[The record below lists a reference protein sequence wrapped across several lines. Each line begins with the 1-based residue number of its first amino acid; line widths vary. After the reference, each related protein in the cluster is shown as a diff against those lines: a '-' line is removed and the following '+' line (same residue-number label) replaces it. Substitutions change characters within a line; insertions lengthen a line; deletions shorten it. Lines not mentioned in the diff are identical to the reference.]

1 MAILRKQHNP
11 FVSSIPVSM
20 GTKTRWDAINA
31 NGNEDFVAVKEAIGW
46 KAGIAKKVPQT
57 GMLGTRMD
65 GKVEDT
71 ANAGNYITLQGSD
84 GDVIEFRNVASKT
97 LAEVGTGTFAIGSV
111 VYGEVD
117 GTTGKVTVTSFAED
131 GDIFLGVVTKGLE
144 TWTDEDG
151 SSTNKSVSVQLA
163 TFGTIYK
170 EVDNSNLA
178 YITSFSLPV
187 GETGAGGTAADVA
200 GVINQDAGTIAVA
213 AVAGTTITSLVATF
227 TLSTGASAKIG
238 TTAQQSGSTVNNF
251 TSAKT
256 YTVYAG
262 DGIHTKQYVVT
273 VTVAAAA

>member
-31 NGNEDFVAVKEAIGW
+31 NGNEDFVAVKETIGW

-97 LAEVGTGTFAIGSV
+97 LAEVGTGVFAIGSV

-131 GDIFLGVVTKGLE
+131 GDIYLGVVTKGLE

-151 SSTNKSVSVQLA
+151 LSTNKSVSVQLA
-163 TFGTIYK
+163 TNGTIYK

-178 YITSFSLPV
+178 YITAFSLPV
-187 GETGAGGTAADVA
+187 GAESGGVAAAVA

-213 AVAGTTITSLVATF
+213 AVAGTTITSLAATF
-227 TLSTGASAKIG
+227 TLSNGASAKIG
-238 TTAQQSGSTVNNF
+238 TTAQTSGTTPNNF
-251 TSAKT
+251 TAAKT

-273 VTVAAAA
+273 VTVAAA